1 MNACFLTS
9 YKVLDE
15 VMSGGAFSSIQLN
28 KRLLFAKNA
37 DRALITKLVYGV
49 LEKNIEL
56 EYVIGQFAKKLNKKV
71 MINDRYLMYL

>member
-1 MNACFLTS
+1 MNACFLTA

-28 KRLLFAKNA
+28 KRLMFGKNA

-56 EYVIGQFAKKLNKKV
+56 QYVIAQFAKKANKKV
-71 MINDRYLMYL
+71 EL